1 MADTPV
7 LLLSCEHAANR
18 IPHEYRR
25 LFRDRRSLLAGH
37 RAYDFGAHACART
50 LGRSLRAPL
59 IAAGYSRLLVDL
71 NRSPGHPALFS
82 ESTCALPQAEKERL
96 LARYYHPHRARIEHW
111 VDARI
116 EAGRRVVHVAVHSF
130 TPVLDGVPRRAD
142 IGLLYDPARR
152 MEAALCRRWCTD
164 LRESSGGGLAVR
176 RNYPYRGVSDGLTRH
191 LRARYPAAS
200 YAGIELEINQRLLR
214 RDAAA
219 RQRLAA
225 LLAATLR
232 HAMRV

>member
-1 MADTPV
+1 MADAPV

-18 IPHEYRR
+18 IPPEYRR
-25 LFRDRRSLLAGH
+25 LFRDRRSLLSGH
-37 RAYDFGAHACART
+37 RAYDFGALACARA

-82 ESTCALPQAEKERL
+82 QTTRGLSQAGKERL
-96 LARYYHPHRARIEHW
+96 LAHYYHPHRARVEH
-111 VDARI
+111 RI
-116 EAGRRVVHVAVHSF
+116 GAHVEAGRRVVHVAVHSF

-152 MEAALCRRWCTD
+152 MEAALCQRWCTA
-164 LRESSGGGLAVR
+164 LREGGGGLTVR
-176 RNYPYRGVSDGLTRH
+176 RNYPYRGVSDGFTRY
-191 LRARYPAAS
+191 LRARFPATR

-214 RDAAA
+214 RDAPA
-219 RQRLAA
+219 RRRLAA

-232 HAMRV
+232 LAMRA